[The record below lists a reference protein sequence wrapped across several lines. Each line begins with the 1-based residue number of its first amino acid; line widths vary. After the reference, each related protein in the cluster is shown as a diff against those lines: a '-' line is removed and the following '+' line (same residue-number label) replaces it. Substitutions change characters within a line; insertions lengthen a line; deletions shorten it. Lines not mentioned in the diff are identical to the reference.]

1 MSTTSSSAAPAS
13 WMREHARPLASLE
26 ADAELDDL
34 EPLREVIGDARVVA
48 IGEGAHFVD
57 EFSRVRQRVARFLAE
72 RCGFTVFALEHGFAE
87 APVLDEWISGRIP
100 GETLREVDPRTADWG
115 GSSLLDW
122 MRRHNLAGSHPLRF
136 AGIDVPR
143 AGSALRPALEPVED
157 YLAAVDPDS
166 AGFVRTAVQISDGF
180 LAGLGSQA
188 SAAPAWARL
197 PTADQD
203 VLTAALARLHMR
215 LRSLR
220 PLLVERGGRA
230 EYDRAERLV
239 AAACHTDYMFRA
251 MHGLFSGTGLS
262 ADTSVRDLYMAETVR
277 WQLEHAGEHARIV
290 VAAHNN
296 HIQKC
301 PVEFDGVLTTL
312 PMGQQLARTLG
323 QDYVSIGV
331 THTAGAVPEMF
342 PDETVPLGFTLSE
355 VDLPDPQPGSVESG
369 LVDAGLGDRATLTDL
384 RQAPTAAD
392 GSPLLTDIRTQSA
405 TTRTPLPGAFD
416 AVIATPTATKD
427 RTVTL

>member
-1 MSTTSSSAAPAS
+1 MSTAPSSAAPTS
-13 WMREHARPLASLE
+13 WMREHTRPLASLE
-26 ADAELDDL
+26 ADAPLDDL

-72 RCGFTVFALEHGFAE
+72 RCGFTVFAFEHGFPE
-87 APVLDEWISGRIP
+87 APELDDWVCGRTP

-115 GSSLLDW
+115 GSYVLEWL
-122 MRRHNLAGSHPLRF
+122 RRHNLGSSHPLRF

-143 AGSALRPALEPVED
+143 AGSTLRPALEPLQR

-166 AGFVRTAVQISDGF
+166 AGFARTALEISEEF

-188 SAAPAWARL
+188 SAAPAWSRL
-197 PTADQD
+197 PAARQD
-203 VLTAALARLHMR
+203 ALTAALTRLHLR

-220 PLLVERGGRA
+220 PLLVERGGEA

-251 MHGLFSGTGLS
+251 AHELFSGGGLS

-277 WQLEHAGEHARIV
+277 WQLERAGEGARIV
-290 VAAHNN
+290 LAAHNN

-301 PVEFDGVLTTL
+301 SVEFDGVLTAL
-312 PMGQQLARTLG
+312 PMGQQLARMLG
-323 QDYVSIGV
+323 EDYASIGV
-331 THTAGAVPEMF
+331 THTGSTIPEMF
-342 PDETVPLGFTLSE
+342 PDEAVPLGFTLSE
-355 VDLPDPQPGSVESG
+355 VELAEPQPGSVEAG
-369 LVDAGLGDRATLTDL
+369 LVQAGFGDRAALTDL
-384 RQAPTAAD
+384 RNAPTASD
-392 GSPLLTDIRTQSA
+392 GSPLLTETRTQSA
-405 TTRTPLPGAFD
+405 TIRTPLPGAFD
-416 AVIATPTATKD
+416 AVISTPTATKD
-427 RTVTL
+427 PTVAF